1 MAHSPL
7 KSVPLLDGLDHYLGI
22 VPQDIC
28 EKTGLA
34 NVHWEDP
41 NFIVAPTID
50 TDQSLGF
57 WACKNIISIYADM
70 ARTMRRILVI
80 SLNLHC
86 LELTFRSFSHLC
98 L

>member
-1 MAHSPL
+1 MP
-7 KSVPLLDGLDHYLGI
+7 VLDGLNHYLGI

-41 NFIVAPTID
+41 SFIVAPTID

-57 WACKNIISIYADM
+57 WACETAEKDLTYYIYLRGHGKNYEKNIGNITQLALS
-70 ARTMRRILVI
+70 RT
-80 SLNLHC
+80 NLSQ
-86 LELTFRSFSHLC
+86 L
-98 L
+98 